1 MPQYGSK
8 FKAFRVNIRS
18 EVKRYHPTMD
28 VVMETI
34 PEMVAE
40 FGVHRPEVE
49 VETQAGVERFGDI
62 SGYFYDLDADA
73 KAKKWNEEEYAIAK
87 KRLDDLCETWP
98 EAIWK
103 LEEVAPSAPWAT
115 YDSMEFAKV
124 APLAIELGLAAE
136 ALAYELAT
144 KSRKSVVKALSD
156 HLEAAKAEEELVAS

>member
-1 MPQYGSK
+1 
-8 FKAFRVNIRS
+8 VILN
-18 EVKRYHPTMD
+18 
-28 VVMETI
+28 TI
-34 PEMVAE
+34 PAMVAE

-49 VETQAGVERFGDI
+49 VETEAGVERFGDI

-73 KAKKWNEEEYAIAK
+73 KAKNWTDEEYAIAQ

-103 LEEVAPSAPWAT
+103 LEAVAPTAPWAT
-115 YDSMEFAKV
+115 YDTMDYAKV

-144 KSRKSVVKALSD
+144 KNRKSVVKALSD
-156 HLEAAKAEEELVAS
+156 SLNAAQAEEELVAS

>member
-1 MPQYGSK
+1 VPQYGSK

-49 VETQAGVERFGDI
+49 VETTSGVERFGDI

-73 KAKKWNEEEYAIAK
+73 KAKGWNDEEYAIAL

-103 LEEVAPSAPWAT
+103 LEPVAPTAPWAT
-115 YDSMEFAKV
+115 YDEMDYAKL
-124 APLAIELGLAAE
+124 APLAIDLGLAQQ

-144 KSRKSVVKALSD
+144 KNRKSVVKALSD
-156 HLEAAKAEEELVAS
+156 SLNAAQAEEELVAS